1 MGAKKKRKRKDSER
15 EKGEGMDKINIEVD
29 ARLGKKILSMFVSKD
44 MFQDVLKKEAKN
56 TESTIQNIKK
66 VLELKHQQ
74 EERSRKK
81 RKKKKQKLEE
91 EDIVLEKKRLRSL
104 DSKLAKYASL
114 MSEVLKSP
122 SPIPGPST
130 QAYPQPGPSRE
141 PTEPSS
147 PDTTLKRKSRD
158 ASSEPEEASKKRYS
172 RSRDASP
179 GDTSTTLDTSLDT
192 EGAKEQRTV
201 RVVAD
206 VSDDDD
212 DDDEEVDNT

>member
-1 MGAKKKRKRKDSER
+1 MGRLKRSQPKLIIPRAQRRTKRKDSEK
-15 EKGEGMDKINIEVD
+15 EKVEGVDKINIEVD

-44 MFQDVLKKEAKN
+44 MFQDVPKKEAKN

-91 EDIVLEKKRLRSL
+91 EDIVQEKKRLRSL

-122 SPIPGPST
+122 SPEPGSSSLPNPSS
-130 QAYPQPGPSRE
+130 PQPGPSRALA
-141 PTEPSS
+141 
-147 PDTTLKRKSRD
+147 DTNLKRKSRD
-158 ASSEPEEASKKRYS
+158 QSSEPEE
-172 RSRDASP
+172 P
-179 GDTSTTLDTSLDT
+179 
-192 EGAKEQRTV
+192 
-201 RVVAD
+201 
-206 VSDDDD
+206 
-212 DDDEEVDNT
+212 

>member
-1 MGAKKKRKRKDSER
+1 MG
-15 EKGEGMDKINIEVD
+15 GEGMDKINIEVD

-91 EDIVLEKKRLRSL
+91 EDIVQEKKRLRSL
-104 DSKLAKYASL
+104 DSKLSKYASL
-114 MSEVLKSP
+114 MSEGLKSP

-130 QAYPQPGPSRE
+130 QADPQPG
-141 PTEPSS
+141 PSS

-158 ASSEPEEASKKRYS
+158 ASSEPEEASKKKKKKRYS

-206 VSDDDD
+206 VSDDG
-212 DDDEEVDNT
+212 DDEEVDNTSKGKR

>member
-1 MGAKKKRKRKDSER
+1 MG
-15 EKGEGMDKINIEVD
+15 GEGMDKINIEVD

-91 EDIVLEKKRLRSL
+91 EDIVQEKKRLRSL

-122 SPIPGPST
+122 GPIPGPST
-130 QAYPQPGPSRE
+130 QDDPQPGPSRD
-141 PTEPSS
+141 PKEPSS

-158 ASSEPEEASKKRYS
+158 ASSEPEKKKKRYS

-179 GDTSTTLDTSLDT
+179 GDTSTTLDASLDT
-192 EGAKEQRTV
+192 EGSKEQRTV
-201 RVVAD
+201 RVVAE

-212 DDDEEVDNT
+212 DEEDNT

>member
-1 MGAKKKRKRKDSER
+1 MGEMAQEVKDIEEETSKAEDEKRKKRESER

-29 ARLGKKILSMFVSKD
+29 ARLGKKFLSMFVSKD

-81 RKKKKQKLEE
+81 RRKKKQKQDEG
-91 EDIVLEKKRLRSL
+91 DIVQEKKRLRSL

-114 MSEVLKSP
+114 MSEVLKPP

-130 QAYPQPGPSRE
+130 QTEPQPGPSR
-141 PTEPSS
+141 
-147 PDTTLKRKSRD
+147 D
-158 ASSEPEEASKKRYS
+158 
-172 RSRDASP
+172 
-179 GDTSTTLDTSLDT
+179 
-192 EGAKEQRTV
+192 
-201 RVVAD
+201 
-206 VSDDDD
+206 
-212 DDDEEVDNT
+212 

>member
-1 MGAKKKRKRKDSER
+1 MG
-15 EKGEGMDKINIEVD
+15 GEGMDKINIEVD

-91 EDIVLEKKRLRSL
+91 EDIVQEKKRLRSP

-114 MSEVLKSP
+114 MSEVLKSTP
-122 SPIPGPST
+122 GPIAGPST
-130 QAYPQPGPSRE
+130 QADPQPGPSRD
-141 PTEPSS
+141 PREPSS

-158 ASSEPEEASKKRYS
+158 ASSEPEKKKKRYS

-179 GDTSTTLDTSLDT
+179 GENTSTTLDASLDT
-192 EGAKEQRTV
+192 EGSKEQRTV
-201 RVVAD
+201 RVVDD

-212 DDDEEVDNT
+212 EGDKT